1 MNSPINIYFFFFI
14 IFLYYIITHY
24 YDIFK
29 KKLKP
34 EEHFTN
40 LLNNYNV
47 SEYSPLNTNL
57 YSYSSKIEKNRP
69 ILYTNYKYSYEYK
82 LGFELAKILKIDF
95 KESKGLNYNLLNL
108 KDSINSLL
116 FSTETDYLKYI
127 DESKVNNY
135 RALCSLYKVYFM
147 MISRVEIK
155 INSWNDLLKKK
166 QKLKRPLRI
175 GIPNK
180 YTGSYNNAQELFD
193 MILIDNKGIKIDNDK
208 NTIQNNHYKFITNL
222 SEKDLFIKLSKK
234 IDDKD
239 AIDLIYLTTSYK
251 NFYLEEYLLKN
262 ICYIFGTDG
271 IGDTIIETIYNK
283 YGHIET
289 DSDSNKKN
297 ANVLSKTK
305 FINSKITDLTVKK
318 NIYENFDESNF
329 KYEGNINKSFLVS
342 KLSNTYATRILLL
355 CHKDLDKTY
364 IKYLLRNIYASI
376 DNIKFN
382 MMKYLLNDKR
392 NNIVDD
398 LLDYHEMS
406 YVNKKIEYH
415 PGAYEFYKEIHFIS
429 NEEDIE
435 DNIYTKIDKKNIFSK
450 LFITNN

>member
-57 YSYSSKIEKNRP
+57 YSYSSKIEENRP
-69 ILYTNYKYSYEYK
+69 ILHTNYKYSYEYK

-95 KESKGLNYNLLNL
+95 KASKGLNHNLINL

-116 FSTETDYLKYI
+116 FTTETDYLKYI

-155 INSWNDLLKKK
+155 ITSWKDIKYYDLLKKK
-166 QKLKRPLRI
+166 NKLKRPLRI
-175 GIPNK
+175 GIPK
-180 YTGSYNNAQELFD
+180 KDTASYNNAKELFD
-193 MILIDNKGIKIDNDK
+193 MILIDNKGIKIDNNK
-208 NTIQNNHYKFITNL
+208 NKNYKFIIDT
-222 SEKDLFIKLSKK
+222 EKELFIKLSKK
-234 IDDKD
+234 IDDED

-289 DSDSNKKN
+289 DTDSNKKN

-305 FINSKITDLTVKK
+305 FINSKITDLTIKK
-318 NIYENFDESNF
+318 NIYENFDDSNF
-329 KYEGNINKSFLVS
+329 KYEGNTNRNILVS
-342 KLSNTYATRILLL
+342 KASNTYATRILLL

-392 NNIVDD
+392 NNSVDD
-398 LLDYHEMS
+398 LLDYHEMF

-415 PGAYEFYKEIHFIS
+415 PGAYDFYKEIHFIS

>member
-1 MNSPINIYFFFFI
+1 MNSPINIYFLLFI

-34 EEHFTN
+34 EEPFTN

-47 SEYSPLNTNL
+47 SEYSPLNTKL
-57 YSYSSKIEKNRP
+57 YSYTSKIENNIP
-69 ILYTNYKYSYEYK
+69 ILHTNYKYSYEYK
-82 LGFELAKILKIDF
+82 LGFELSKILKIDF
-95 KESKGLNYNLLNL
+95 KESDGLNHNLRNL
-108 KDSINSLL
+108 HDSNNSLL
-116 FSTETDYLKYI
+116 FTTETDYLKYI
-127 DESKVNNY
+127 NENNDNNY
-135 RALCSLYKVYFM
+135 RAICSLYKVYFM
-147 MISRVEIK
+147 IISRGELKITSWKDIK
-155 INSWNDLLKKK
+155 YYDLFKKK
-166 QKLKRPLRI
+166 NKLERSLRI
-175 GIPNK
+175 GIPK
-180 YTGSYNNAQELFD
+180 KDTSSYNNAKELFD
-193 MILIDNKGIKIDNDK
+193 MILIDNKGLKIDDNK
-208 NTIQNNHYKFITNL
+208 NKNYNFIIDT
-222 SEKDLFIKLSKK
+222 EKELFIKLSKK

-283 YGHIET
+283 YGKS
-289 DSDSNKKN
+289 DSDSN

-305 FINSKITDLTVKK
+305 FINSKITDLTIRQ
-318 NIYENFDESNF
+318 NIYHNFDDSNF
-329 KYEGNINKSFLVS
+329 KYGNNNRNILTSNV
-342 KLSNTYATRILLL
+342 SNTYATKIILL

-376 DNIKFN
+376 DDIKFN
-382 MMKYLLNDKR
+382 MNKYILNDKR
-392 NNIVDD
+392 NNTIDD
-398 LLDYHEMS
+398 LLDYYEMF

-429 NEEDIE
+429 DEDDIE
-435 DNIYTKIDKKNIFSK
+435 DNIYTKINKKNIFSK